1 MVRPDPFD
9 PTRVVDQPHPSDA
22 APPKQ
27 RTSHQAFWQYLHIS
41 VAPNTER
48 FADLDFD
55 TVLGQVLSDTC
66 LATSATAA
74 AIALK
79 AGEEM
84 ICRAAVG
91 PNAPEVGARLDV
103 TSGLSG
109 ACVRTAETQYCED
122 TETDPRVN
130 VAACRRL
137 QVRSVLVLPLLDGG
151 ELLGVYEIFS
161 PHADA
166 FGNHDLQNLQ
176 TLAQVIVQK
185 LREPGQPIPLP
196 ADPDEKSAIAEL
208 AAPEPEPE
216 TASFAM
222 PPAAEACAPVEQTE
236 LARPPVQPTETE
248 DDATSDFSIPAP
260 PPKAEPTAVPGWA
273 DGPLVSAKAP
283 AKIERE
289 KRTREWGTSLLT
301 SAVIALAVVL
311 GWTVGRP
318 GWERVTGGAARQ
330 AANASLAD
338 SAERQQS
345 RNERI
350 GKDSR
355 GDTVES
361 ANQSTRPKELAAAGK
376 GSQAE
381 AADGLVVYQNGKV
394 IFRQK
399 ASAWQSPQGASQSN
413 PATVEETLSPATIFL
428 SPQLADA
435 RLVVR
440 VEPVYPDQARQMH
453 IQGEVMF
460 DALIGKDGSVRQL
473 RLVSGDLQ
481 LATAAA
487 DAVRQWRFRP
497 YQTDGRIQEFSTLLS
512 VNFRL
517 H

>member
-1 MVRPDPFD
+1 M
-9 PTRVVDQPHPSDA
+9 
-22 APPKQ
+22 
-27 RTSHQAFWQYLHIS
+27 
-41 VAPNTER
+41 
-48 FADLDFD
+48 DFD

-137 QVRSVLVLPLLDGG
+137 QVRSVLVLPLLDGN
-151 ELLGVYEIFS
+151 ELLGVFEIFS
-161 PHADA
+161 PYPGA

-185 LREPGQPIPLP
+185 LRDPSDRGPLP
-196 ADPDEKSAIAEL
+196 ASSDEVPAIEESGIL
-208 AAPEPEPE
+208 N
-216 TASFAM
+216 
-222 PPAAEACAPVEQTE
+222 AEAEAAF
-236 LARPPVQPTETE
+236 L
-248 DDATSDFSIPAP
+248 AP
-260 PPKAEPTAVPGWA
+260 PPVPEVTRPAGQAPVVAPPVEPIEDLNEVSTPVARPKAEFRAVPGWGA
-273 DGPLVSAKAP
+273 PAVSVESAAKAGKKKL
-283 AKIERE
+283 A
-289 KRTREWGTSLLT
+289 REWGTSLLT
-301 SAVIALAVVL
+301 AAVIALAVVL

-318 GWERVTGGAARQ
+318 GWQRVTGGTARQ
-330 AANASLAD
+330 AANPSLAD
-338 SAERQQS
+338 SIEPVQT
-345 RNERI
+345 RNARI
-350 GKDSR
+350 AKDADN
-355 GDTVES
+355 GIVES
-361 ANQSTRPKELAAAGK
+361 AGQSTKPKELTPAGK
-376 GSQAE
+376 VKQNE
-381 AADGLVVYQNGKV
+381 TADGLVVYQNGKV

-399 ASAWQSPQGASQSN
+399 ASPWTSSRGSTQSDPV
-413 PATVEETLSPATIFL
+413 TVQETLSPATIFL

-440 VEPVYPDQARQMH
+440 VEPLYPDQARQMR

-481 LATAAA
+481 LASAAA